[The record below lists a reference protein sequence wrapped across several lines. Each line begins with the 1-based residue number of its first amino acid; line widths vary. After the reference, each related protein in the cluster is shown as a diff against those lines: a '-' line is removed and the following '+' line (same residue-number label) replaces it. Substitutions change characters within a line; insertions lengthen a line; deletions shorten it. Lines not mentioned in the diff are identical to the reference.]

1 MLCNILCLFDV
12 ILYSVAV
19 HLTIFFCHFVLLC
32 CKCMPSLAILHHFM
46 DNYGNSAS
54 FLRQFFVNFGCLCS
68 HLESLCAHILLLEW
82 FGCYFMYLVFLSVCI
97 AILPCYIIIF
107 FSSYGNFLSLCA
119 DISYLF
125 VVILYLFMVIFW
137 LLLIV

>member
-1 MLCNILCLFDV
+1 MLCNTLCLFDV

-32 CKCMPSLAILHHFM
+32 CKCMPSLVILHHFM

-68 HLESLCAHILLLEW
+68 HLESLCAHISLLEW
-82 FGCYFMYLVFLSVCI
+82 FGCYFMYLVFFKCLHCHFTV
-97 AILPCYIIIF
+97 LYYNF

-125 VVILYLFMVIFW
+125 VVILYLFVVIFW